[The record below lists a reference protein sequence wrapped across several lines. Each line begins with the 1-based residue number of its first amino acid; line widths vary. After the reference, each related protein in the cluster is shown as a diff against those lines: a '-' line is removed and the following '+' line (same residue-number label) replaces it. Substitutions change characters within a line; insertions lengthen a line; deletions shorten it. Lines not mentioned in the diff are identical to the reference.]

1 MTSAAARLGA
11 PLQRLRHLAAPLPQ
25 AAAGAA
31 LLLVLALAPLRALLE
46 ASMWRH
52 MVLQFPLLLLAG
64 ALLAAALPPRA
75 RGAVARWNAHGIA
88 GLVGVA
94 GVLAV
99 LMVPRALDLAL
110 RDGAIDAAKYAALVL
125 AGAALRLSWRAAGLV
140 VQGFFL
146 GNVLPMTAVVGQLY
160 IDAPLRLCNAYL
172 LDDQARLG
180 NWLVTAAALLIR
192 GAKPSKL
199 PALLLAPCWLWTISR
214 LGRLPSSLRSI
225 MRSILCLASI
235 PVSPLSI
242 PTLQAQ
248 LSSAILLWMRCR
260 LTCAVG
266 HWAQEL
272 CWSWR

>member
-1 MTSAAARLGA
+1 MTRGPHCNPRTQAILGLA
-11 PLQRLRHLAAPLPQ
+11 LCALLAWPTLRHA
-25 AAAGAA
+25 
-31 LLLVLALAPLRALLE
+31 LE

-52 MVLQFPLLLLAG
+52 MVLQFPLLMAAG
-64 ALLAAALPPRA
+64 ALLAAALPPRT

-146 GNVLPMTAVVGQLY
+146 GNMLPMTAVVGQLY

-180 NWLVTAAALLIR
+180 QWLIALAVL
-192 GAKPSKL
+192 L
-199 PALLLAPCWLWTISR
+199 ALGWLAQVGWVMARREGTLLAPDN
-214 LGRLPSSLRSI
+214 
-225 MRSILCLASI
+225 A
-235 PVSPLSI
+235 
-242 PTLQAQ
+242 
-248 LSSAILLWMRCR
+248 
-260 LTCAVG
+260 
-266 HWAQEL
+266 
-272 CWSWR
+272 

>member
-1 MTSAAARLGA
+1 MTAGPRCTPRTQAALGLA
-11 PLQRLRHLAAPLPQ
+11 LCALLAWPALRHA
-25 AAAGAA
+25 
-31 LLLVLALAPLRALLE
+31 LE

-52 MVLQFPLLLLAG
+52 MVLQFPLLMGAG

-94 GVLAV
+94 VVLGV

-110 RDGAIDAAKYAALVL
+110 REPAIEAAKYAALLL

-180 NWLVTAAALLIR
+180 QWLIALAALL
-192 GAKPSKL
+192 
-199 PALLLAPCWLWTISR
+199 ALGWLAQVGWWMARREGMALAPDHS
-214 LGRLPSSLRSI
+214 
-225 MRSILCLASI
+225 
-235 PVSPLSI
+235 
-242 PTLQAQ
+242 
-248 LSSAILLWMRCR
+248 
-260 LTCAVG
+260 
-266 HWAQEL
+266 
-272 CWSWR
+272 